1 MCHIHPI
8 IHHQQITVM
17 KRIILILGLAASIG
31 LMGTGSVHAQF
42 VVHDPGHTLLNST
55 EWIANVKKWV
65 TQINEMIDAQELRL
79 GLQKI
84 DQLKELKSLKEL
96 ADLLD
101 DVACLS
107 SDYSFYLNVGSNYH
121 CLKFLNFQRVTVN
134 LSLSTDLLFK
144 VAIFRVENFDHS
156 TPADTGIYT
165 EDEIVSALNIEK
177 NSNLFAFSTAEKT
190 KELQAQF
197 PYLDK
202 VEVTVQMPATVVV
215 RLTPATERFTCM
227 YSGGWM
233 VLSDALR
240 ILRALRFSAKLGF
253 ALDPAT
259 AAAALA
265 ARDTLRTVSAER
277 LYTELDGLLL
287 APGAGQTLAQYGE
300 ILSGAVPEILPCIGC
315 TQPGKW
321 HCYDVW
327 QHSAAAVG
335 ALDLRGQDTRG
346 VRVLCW
352 ATFLHD
358 IAKPLCRSVG
368 PDGAAHF
375 KGHNQRGAQL
385 ARVILRR
392 LKAPAYL
399 VDGAVGLIAVH
410 DAPLPADD
418 VGILKLL
425 NRSGAIFLR
434 RLCALKYADL
444 DAHANTPEVAA
455 RRADVAAFERR
466 MNELAKTGCY
476 TMRQLAV
483 NGADLMDIGIPAGPG
498 VGATLQTLLND
509 VMEGTLPNEREAL
522 LAAAVK

>member
-1 MCHIHPI
+1 MSRDTIRLPHDAYRLLQTLRAAGHSAYVVGGCVRDSLLGRLPGDWDICTSARPDE
-8 IHHQQITVM
+8 M
-17 KRIILILGLAASIG
+17 KALFCSQRLILTGEKHGTVAVILHGKPYEMTTYRLDGSYRDHRHPDNVQFVDDLAADLARRDFTINA
-31 LMGTGSVHAQF
+31 MAYA
-42 VVHDPGHTLLNST
+42 PG
-55 EWIANVKKWV
+55 EGV
-65 TQINEMIDAQELRL
+65 IDLYGGR
-79 GLQKI
+79 
-84 DQLKELKSLKEL
+84 
-96 ADLLD
+96 
-101 DVACLS
+101 
-107 SDYSFYLNVGSNYH
+107 SD
-121 CLKFLNFQRVTVN
+121 
-134 LSLSTDLLFK
+134 
-144 VAIFRVENFDHS
+144 
-156 TPADTGIYT
+156 
-165 EDEIVSALNIEK
+165 
-177 NSNLFAFSTAEKT
+177 
-190 KELQAQF
+190 
-197 PYLDK
+197 
-202 VEVTVQMPATVVV
+202 
-215 RLTPATERFTCM
+215 
-227 YSGGWM
+227 
-233 VLSDALR
+233 
-240 ILRALRFSAKLGF
+240 
-253 ALDPAT
+253 
-259 AAAALA
+259 LA

>member
-1 MCHIHPI
+1 MSRDTIRLPHDAYRLLQTLRAAGHSAYVVGGCVRDSLLGRLPGDWDICTSARPDE
-8 IHHQQITVM
+8 M
-17 KRIILILGLAASIG
+17 KALFHDQRLILTGEKHGTVAVILHGKPYEMTTYRLDGSYRDHRHPDNVQFVDDLAADLARRDFTINA
-31 LMGTGSVHAQF
+31 MAYA
-42 VVHDPGHTLLNST
+42 PG
-55 EWIANVKKWV
+55 EGV
-65 TQINEMIDAQELRL
+65 IDLYGGR
-79 GLQKI
+79 
-84 DQLKELKSLKEL
+84 
-96 ADLLD
+96 
-101 DVACLS
+101 
-107 SDYSFYLNVGSNYH
+107 SD
-121 CLKFLNFQRVTVN
+121 
-134 LSLSTDLLFK
+134 
-144 VAIFRVENFDHS
+144 
-156 TPADTGIYT
+156 
-165 EDEIVSALNIEK
+165 
-177 NSNLFAFSTAEKT
+177 
-190 KELQAQF
+190 
-197 PYLDK
+197 
-202 VEVTVQMPATVVV
+202 
-215 RLTPATERFTCM
+215 
-227 YSGGWM
+227 
-233 VLSDALR
+233 
-240 ILRALRFSAKLGF
+240 
-253 ALDPAT
+253 
-259 AAAALA
+259 LA

-287 APGAGQTLAQYGE
+287 SPGAGQTLAQYGE